1 MNKVRYHYFDYLRAI
16 AMLLG
21 IPLHAC
27 LAYGQIEYHWVLK
40 DPSHSYLIDIGL
52 DFLRLFRMP
61 LFFVISGFFTA
72 LTIDSGLFLQK
83 RTRRLLY
90 PLLVF
95 FILLIV
101 PLKMAWVLMEVPD
114 KLYALDFPFLI
125 QYGMENFFAPATEEK
140 FRHPPNWGHLWFL
153 MYLYVFSLI
162 SVPLRNLINFK
173 IPRYSLLILICFSAS
188 FLSLFL
194 MKSHWVDQPFKMYPM
209 ISLFTYY
216 GTFFFFGWKLFN
228 FKEHSLSKT
237 ASLALLAAGV
247 GFATLRAYLEVDTH
261 LGFAGH
267 NLPIWILNLMGG
279 LATWTM
285 VLGTIYSFKN
295 YFNKPNKSIS
305 YFVDAS
311 YFVYLIHLPII
322 IVLHIIFNR
331 IDMNWMIKFPLV
343 TITSLIGSTL
353 IFHFVVKEKMID
365 RFLKGNY

>member
-1 MNKVRYHYFDYLRAI
+1 MSKVRYHYFDYLRAI

-27 LAYGQIEYHWVLK
+27 LAYGEIEYHWVLK

-72 LTIDSGLFLQK
+72 LTIDKGLFLKK

-114 KLYALDFPFLI
+114 KLYALDFPFLL
-125 QYGMENFFAPATEEK
+125 QYGMENFFAPATAEK

-162 SVPLRNLINFK
+162 SVPLKNLIK
-173 IPRYSLLILICFSAS
+173 IKVQKYWLLILICFTAS
-188 FLSLFL
+188 FLSLFT
-194 MKSHWVDQPFKMYPM
+194 MESHWVDQPFRMYPM
-209 ISLFTYY
+209 VSLFTYY
-216 GTFFFFGWKLFN
+216 GIFFFFGWKLFG
-228 FKEHSLSKT
+228 FKDISLSKT
-237 ASLALLAAGV
+237 PSLLILGTGIALAV
-247 GFATLRAYLEVDTH
+247 LRSYLEVDTH
-261 LGFAGH
+261 LNLAGYS
-267 NLPIWILNLMGG
+267 LPVWSLNLLGA
-279 LATWTM
+279 LSTWTL

-295 YFNKPNKSIS
+295 FFNKSNKKIS

-311 YFVYLIHLPII
+311 YFIYLIHLPII
-322 IVLHIIFNR
+322 IGLHILFNQ
-331 IDMNWMIKFPLV
+331 IELSWAIKFPLV
-343 TITSLIGSTL
+343 TLISLIGSTI
-353 IFHFVVKEKMID
+353 IFHFIVKDKLID
-365 RFLKGNY
+365 RFLKGSY